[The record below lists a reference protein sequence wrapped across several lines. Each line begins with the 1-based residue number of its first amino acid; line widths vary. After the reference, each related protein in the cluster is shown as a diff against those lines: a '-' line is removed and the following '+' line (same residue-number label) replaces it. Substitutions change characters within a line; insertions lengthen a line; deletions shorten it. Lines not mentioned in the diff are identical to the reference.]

1 MRSSSTTGILLVLGA
16 AVLWGTTGT
25 AQSFAKGALSPY
37 WVGALRL
44 AIATLFFVAYAAGR
58 LGGRRLTRGLAQLS
72 WPWAILAGACMAG
85 YNLAFFAGVRA
96 TGVAVGTALAL
107 GSGPVWA
114 GFLQLAVTR
123 KVPSPGWWLG
133 TALAVAGGVLLVVGR
148 GGALRADAVGIA
160 RWLGSGLSYAIYALV
175 SKRLVH
181 HGDPATVTL
190 AVFGMGAVIALPVA
204 WAWVGS
210 PDIAARGWAVVAFLG
225 VAATGVAYLL
235 FNTGLRGIAAASAV
249 SLALMEPLT
258 AFLLAIVVVG
268 EHPAALAFVGLA
280 CVLAG
285 LALVIRA
292 ELRGH

>member
-1 MRSSSTTGILLVLGA
+1 MLCA

-25 AQSFAKGALSPY
+25 TQSFASSALSPY

-44 AIATLFFVAYAAGR
+44 GIASLFFCVYAGGR
-58 LGGRRLTRGLAQLS
+58 LGGRRLARELLGI
-72 WPWAILAGACMAG
+72 PWLWAVLAGACMAG

-114 GFLQLAVTR
+114 GFLQMVVAR
-123 KVPSPGWWLG
+123 RAPGSGWWLG
-133 TALAVAGGVLLVVGR
+133 TMLAVAGGILMVLGR
-148 GGALRADAVGIA
+148 GGDLRADATGIT
-160 RWLGSGLSYAIYALV
+160 LCLVSGLSYAIYALV
-175 SKRLVH
+175 SKHLV
-181 HGDPATVTL
+181 GRNDPGAVTL
-190 AVFGMGAVIALPVA
+190 VVFGVGALIAMPVA
-204 WAWVGS
+204 WAWVGG
-210 PDIAARGWAVVAFLG
+210 PDIAGRGWAVVVFLG
-225 VAATGVAYLL
+225 VAATGIAYLL

-268 EHPAALAFVGLA
+268 ERPAASAFFGLV

-292 ELRGH
+292 EMRRQP

>member
-1 MRSSSTTGILLVLGA
+1 MLCA

-25 AQSFAKGALSPY
+25 TQSFASSALSPY

-44 AIATLFFVAYAAGR
+44 GVASLFFCAYAVGR
-58 LGGRRLTRGLAQLS
+58 LGGRRLAHELAGM
-72 WPWAILAGACMAG
+72 PWLWAVLAGACMAG

-114 GFLQLAVTR
+114 GFLQMAVTR
-123 KVPSPGWWLG
+123 RTPSSGWWLG
-133 TALAVAGGVLLVVGR
+133 TMLAVAGGVLMVLGR
-148 GGALRADAVGIA
+148 GGDLRADATGIA
-160 RWLGSGLSYAIYALV
+160 LCLVSGLSYAIYALV
-175 SKRLVH
+175 SKHLV
-181 HGDPATVTL
+181 GRNDPGAVTL
-190 AVFGMGAVIALPVA
+190 VVFGVGALIAMPVA
-204 WAWVGS
+204 WAWVGA
-210 PDIAARGWAVVAFLG
+210 PDIAGRGWAVVVFLG
-225 VAATGVAYLL
+225 VSATGIAYLL

-268 EHPAALAFVGLA
+268 ERPAASAFLGLV

-292 ELRGH
+292 EMRRQP